1 MTGSAYITRMSA
13 FMPHRPVGNDEMEDI
28 LGRIGGQSSR
38 ARRIVLKNNGIQ
50 TRHYVIDPETGK
62 PTYNNAQL
70 TAEAVRGLES
80 EDFALERLDL
90 LACGTSSPDQIQPNH
105 GVMVH
110 GELRNPPCEVVATSG
125 ICVSGTTALKYAC
138 TSVMAGLSEHA
149 VATGSEVAS
158 TYMQAKNFE
167 KENEARVE
175 AMEKRPEIA
184 FEKDF
189 LRWMLSDGAGAALI
203 EPQPRPGRLS
213 LRVDWIEVR
222 SYANELEACMYGGAD
237 KMEDGRLKGWREYN
251 SMDEVLRQ
259 SVFSVK
265 QDVKLLN
272 EHVIRLTVSQGLSD
286 ILKKRPLE
294 PGDVTWFLPHYSS
307 RYFRDKVYQ
316 GLADI
321 GFEIPE
327 ERWFTNLPRK
337 GNVGAASIYLMLEE
351 LFNEGRFQDGD
362 RILCYVPESGR
373 FTTAFMLLT
382 AVGE

>member
-1 MTGSAYITRMSA
+1 MTGSAYITSMAA

-28 LGRIGGQSSR
+28 LGRIGGQPSR

-70 TAEAVRGLES
+70 TAEAVRRLES
-80 EDFALERLDL
+80 EDFALDRLDL

-138 TSVMAGLSEHA
+138 TSVMAGLSERA

-203 EPQPRPGRLS
+203 EPEPRPGRLS

-251 SMDEVLRQ
+251 SMDDVLRQ

-286 ILKKRPLE
+286 ILEKRPLQ
-294 PGDVTWFLPHYSS
+294 PDDVTWFLPHYSS